1 MVRHEERVTQ
11 VLLTLD
17 APTPASVRKALDAI
31 GSTDTHLRDVAQS
44 EAATLFVLGLAA
56 ATANVLA
63 EDLRTGAET
72 W

>member
-63 EDLRTGAET
+63 EDPRTGAET